1 MRLHEAGLI
10 LFTSKYEEM
19 VRFYRDQLCLPVR
32 ADKQFFIVFQW
43 GYGYLMLEPYVEGHR
58 VQPPH
63 NGVSPHVLRL
73 NVFDIERTVDE
84 LRLNGIEVAVETF
97 EWGVV
102 ATFCDPDGNV
112 LELKDAPDFYE

>member
-1 MRLHEAGLI
+1 MYRFTLYFKSLSNKNRGGTYKLRLHEAGLI

-43 GYGYLMLEPYVEGHR
+43 GYGYLMLEPHVEGHR

-63 NGVSPHVLRL
+63 IGVSPHVLRL
-73 NVFDIERTVDE
+73 NVFDIE
-84 LRLNGIEVAVETF
+84 
-97 EWGVV
+97 
-102 ATFCDPDGNV
+102 
-112 LELKDAPDFYE
+112 